1 MPLSVKQRGVVRGV
15 VIAALVAVAAF
26 AVVVVW
32 PPSFLLPAAGFAAR
46 MAFVLHV
53 DLAIA
58 ACLAVSIGAL
68 ARHRFFT
75 PEDIDGGGLTNATGI
90 ARTLQAVIQNTLE
103 QSVLA
108 LLAHLAWAATV
119 PNRWMAVVPVA
130 TALFVLGRVQ
140 FWRGYANGAPSR
152 AIGFGLTFY
161 PSVLMIAVAI
171 VMSVV

>member
-1 MPLSVKQRGVVRGV
+1 MSLSIKQRGVVRGV
-15 VIAALVAVAAF
+15 LSAALVTVAAF
-26 AVVVVW
+26 AVVIVW
-32 PPSFLLPAAGFAAR
+32 PPSFLLPATGFSAR
-46 MAFVLHV
+46 LAFVLHV

-75 PEDIDGGGLTNATGI
+75 PEDIDGGGLTNATGT

-108 LLAHLAWAATV
+108 LLAHLAWTAAV
-119 PNRWMAVVPVA
+119 PHGWMAVVPVA
-130 TALFVLGRVQ
+130 TALFVLGRVL
-140 FWRGYANGAPSR
+140 FWRGYAHGAPSR

-161 PSVLMIAVAI
+161 PSVLMIAAAI
-171 VMSVV
+171 IMSVV